1 MPVIPAIKKL
11 RQKDLEMES
20 NLGYIMRPYLKKK
33 KKWIMRMYEVEDLEI
48 QISSVMTKPSN

>member
-33 KKWIMRMYEVEDLEI
+33 R
-48 QISSVMTKPSN
+48 SGS